1 MGWFSSKK
9 NPETDQ
15 AEVLIKIEQLSSR
28 EINVERL
35 AKLAF
40 GKTQTSLVIAFVS
53 PHLELDLILQQLK
66 QAMPFA
72 QQVIG
77 IMTAGELSSCST
89 NLYHNA
95 DGNWDN
101 IILQSFSSDIFAQVH
116 IQTIPLHCE
125 DIRSGNAQMPRKERM
140 AKLAAEFGNFQL
152 PFEVNAQDTLALTF
166 FDGLS
171 NSENFFMQGLYD
183 SGRFPCYFVGG
194 SAGGKLDFKQ
204 ALVHDGHQVRH
215 NQALLVFIKLAKDVR
230 YGIFKTHNFD
240 KTNFSF
246 VVAESDVY
254 KRQVTSVISEHTT
267 QVENIVDH
275 LCNHFHCQAE
285 SLQDKLANHSFAVE
299 IGGELY
305 IRSVANIDI
314 DNRQVT
320 FFCDVDF
327 GDRLFLVKAEDFVR
341 KTSEDFR
348 TFMQGKTS
356 KPLAMLA
363 NDCIL
368 RRLNNAAKL
377 NGVKDFENLPV
388 AGFSTFGELL
398 GVHMNQTLTAILF
411 FKVPSGQ
418 SFKDEYADNFPFYYS
433 NFREFFLRSRQ
444 NSMEQ
449 INHLQTELIEH
460 LSEYQPIVK
469 HMLESFNYV
478 SEYATSSRE
487 ILEKIR
493 HQFENIS
500 SDIEGQSEER
510 QALHGK
516 VGELKQNSEQILSI
530 LKVISSIAD
539 QTNLLALNAA
549 IEAAR
554 AGDAGRGFAV
564 VADEVRQLSHNT
576 QQSLDQT
583 GDTIHSVTSS
593 IEDIR
598 NTISRNETFMER
610 ITEST
615 RDLQED
621 MTQLVVSSAEAD
633 KKVVDSIQRIS
644 EMGSRVDELDHQV
657 ATIDQLSKMN
667 KER

>member
-1 MGWFSSKK
+1 MDVPKRFS
-9 NPETDQ
+9 
-15 AEVLIKIEQLSSR
+15 
-28 EINVERL
+28 
-35 AKLAF
+35 
-40 GKTQTSLVIAFVS
+40 
-53 PHLELDLILQQLK
+53 
-66 QAMPFA
+66 
-72 QQVIG
+72 
-77 IMTAGELSSCST
+77 
-89 NLYHNA
+89 
-95 DGNWDN
+95 
-101 IILQSFSSDIFAQVH
+101 
-116 IQTIPLHCE
+116 
-125 DIRSGNAQMPRKERM
+125 
-140 AKLAAEFGNFQL
+140 
-152 PFEVNAQDTLALTF
+152 
-166 FDGLS
+166 
-171 NSENFFMQGLYD
+171 
-183 SGRFPCYFVGG
+183 
-194 SAGGKLDFKQ
+194 
-204 ALVHDGHQVRH
+204 
-215 NQALLVFIKLAKDVR
+215 
-230 YGIFKTHNFD
+230 
-240 KTNFSF
+240 
-246 VVAESDVY
+246 
-254 KRQVTSVISEHTT
+254 
-267 QVENIVDH
+267 
-275 LCNHFHCQAE
+275 
-285 SLQDKLANHSFAVE
+285 
-299 IGGELY
+299 
-305 IRSVANIDI
+305 
-314 DNRQVT
+314 
-320 FFCDVDF
+320 
-327 GDRLFLVKAEDFVR
+327 
-341 KTSEDFR
+341 
-348 TFMQGKTS
+348 
-356 KPLAMLA
+356 
-363 NDCIL
+363 
-368 RRLNNAAKL
+368 AKL
-377 NGVKDFENLPV
+377 NGIKDFENLQV

-449 INHLQTELIEH
+449 INQLQTKLIDH

-554 AGDAGRGFAV
+554 AGEADRGFAV

-644 EMGSRVDELDHQV
+644 KMGSRVDELDHQV